1 MKKSQIDSTDI
12 RILSMLRNDGRMTNK
27 SMAKEIGLSEP
38 STLTRVKKL
47 LSRGFVRSVTTSLNL
62 ELLGYPNKGVTMIH
76 FLQKD
81 ESEVLSRI
89 KASRLVIT
97 AMVLKSGEQLK
108 ANWVLL
114 MLVGKSQEQITKELR
129 TLLEGLD
136 IFVFESFKDITELKC
151 NDFQLAPEDIV
162 K

>member
-1 MKKSQIDSTDI
+1 MKKPKIDSTDV

-38 STLTRVKKL
+38 STLTRVNNL
-47 LSRGFVRSVTTSLNL
+47 LSRGFIRSVTTSLDRK
-62 ELLGYPNKGVTMIH
+62 LLGYPNMEATMIH
-76 FLQKD
+76 YLQKD
-81 ESEVLSRI
+81 ESEVVYRL

-97 AMVLKSGEQLK
+97 AMVFKSGEQLK

-129 TLLEGLD
+129 TLFEGLD